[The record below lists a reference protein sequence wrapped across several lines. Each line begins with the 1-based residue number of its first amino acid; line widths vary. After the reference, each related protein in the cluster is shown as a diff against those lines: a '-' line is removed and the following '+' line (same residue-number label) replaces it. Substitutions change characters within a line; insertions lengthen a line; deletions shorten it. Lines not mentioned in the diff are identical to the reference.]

1 MLRNVANA
9 GQEMNGTK
17 IYLTI
22 GCVLILLSFFAFSVS
37 PNAVGDEIYRWKDK
51 KGNVFFS
58 DQPPSPD
65 VNNET
70 IPLKDERPSDSTA
83 PSKVSS
89 PKTKSGITEE
99 QRPYSSIRVIMYM
112 TSWCGYCRKA
122 REYLHSL
129 RVNLVEY
136 DVEKDPSKEK
146 EMLTKSGGT
155 RGVPLI
161 DVEGI
166 IIRGY
171 GPSEIKNAIE
181 KRRSS

>member
-1 MLRNVANA
+1 
-9 GQEMNGTK
+9 MNGIK
-17 IYLTI
+17 VYFIV
-22 GCVLILLSFFAFSVS
+22 GWVLVLLSVFSFS
-37 PNAVGDEIYRWKDK
+37 IPLIAVGDEIYKWKDK
-51 KGNVFFS
+51 QGNVYFS
-58 DQPPSPD
+58 DQPPPPHVDRES
-65 VNNET
+65 
-70 IPLKDERPSDSTA
+70 IPIKDKEPSDSTT

-89 PKTKSGITEE
+89 PKATKSGVTEE
-99 QRPYSSIRVIMYM
+99 KRPYSSVRVIMYM

-122 REYLHSL
+122 REYLNSL

-136 DVEKDPSKEK
+136 DVEKDRSKEK

-161 DVEGI
+161 DIEGI

-171 GPSEIKNAIE
+171 SQSEIKNAIE

>member
-1 MLRNVANA
+1 
-9 GQEMNGTK
+9 MNGTK

-37 PNAVGDEIYRWKDK
+37 PIAVGDEIYKWKDK

-58 DQPPSPD
+58 DQPPPSD
-65 VNNET
+65 IDRET
-70 IPLKDERPSDSTA
+70 VPIKDEPSSEPTA
-83 PSKVSS
+83 PPKVTS
-89 PKTKSGITEE
+89 PKVKSGVTEE
-99 QRPYSSIRVIMYM
+99 KRPYSSVKVIMYM

-122 REYLHSL
+122 REYLQSL

-136 DVEKDPSKEK
+136 DVEKDPSKGR
-146 EMLTKSGGT
+146 EMLAKSGGS
-155 RGVPLI
+155 RGVPVI

-171 GPSEIKNAIE
+171 SASEIKNAIE